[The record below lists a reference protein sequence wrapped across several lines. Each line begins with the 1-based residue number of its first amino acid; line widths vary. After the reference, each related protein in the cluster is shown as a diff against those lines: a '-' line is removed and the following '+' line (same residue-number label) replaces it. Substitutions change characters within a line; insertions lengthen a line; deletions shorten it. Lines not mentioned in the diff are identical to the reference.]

1 MTENTMTQG
10 ALTFKEFAPLS
21 SENVKLTSLNGEML
35 TMSDDYEFMVEKRA
49 ESKRRLAKKFE
60 DVNE

>member
-1 MTENTMTQG
+1 MDENTMTQG

-21 SENVKLTSLNGEML
+21 SENKKLTSLNGEML

-49 ESKRRLAKKFE
+49 EAKRRL
-60 DVNE
+60 